1 MEQQLERPP
10 DKVLEILSGSDEKCA
25 TFQLTQEDHTL
36 GNSLRYV
43 LARSRDTDF
52 VGYSIPHPSEP
63 KLMLRLQ
70 TTGRPATA
78 VFRDGLETLSSLC
91 DHVLD
96 TFNAAVER
104 GPPADD
110 VEMDA

>member
-1 MEQQLERPP
+1 MEEQLEKPP
-10 DKVLEILSGSDEKCA
+10 ARVLEVLAGADERCA
-25 TFQLTQEDHTL
+25 TFQLSQEDHTL

-70 TTGRPATA
+70 TVSRPAPE
-78 VFRDGLETLSSLC
+78 VFRDGLVQLCGLC
-91 DHVLD
+91 DHVTR
-96 TFNAAVER
+96 TFDAALEQHER
-104 GPPADD
+104 RRQ
-110 VEMDA
+110 